1 MATKSKKSTAGSKR
15 AQRKTSGVSKQS
27 SRKQRASTR
36 SNASKRST
44 GEASELHQLK
54 EPQSP
59 MPAQHQRKPGL
70 ESMINTGSITGLE
83 GSKHLLDYSATKGA
97 IHAFGEVLTLL
108 GGETTAG

>member
-27 SRKQRASTR
+27 SRKQRAST
-36 SNASKRST
+36 RST